1 MVLLIKGFLV
11 YIVATMVV
19 VVLIEVLVFVNTGN
33 ACQVI
38 IPRRVCQRMEKI
50 WRRIFLLEGCSL
62 ERSLTYWNA
71 VCMDTKQGGMGIRS
85 LSILNKALLGFGGSM
100 KREGKGMGVGLWKT
114 IKKDGKCFKLEPA
127 L

>member
-1 MVLLIKGFLV
+1 MLVKSSSQEGFV
-11 YIVATMVV
+11 REWKRFGGGYSCCK
-19 VVLIEVLVFVNTGN
+19 VVLWKE
-33 ACQVI
+33 
-38 IPRRVCQRMEKI
+38 
-50 WRRIFLLEGCSL
+50 
-62 ERSLTYWNA
+62 A